1 MSFLII
7 IFVILPLMPT
17 RDFSEG
23 ITADFEN
30 SIVIYNVQVSGGYHK
45 LQSCLLYTSDA
56 ADDWLVV

>member
-1 MSFLII
+1 
-7 IFVILPLMPT
+7 MPT

-45 LQSCLLYTSDA
+45 LQRNKRDLGGPSNGILS
-56 ADDWLVV
+56 